1 MGFPLS
7 TTSSAAYTYVPTILK
22 IVENRI
28 GALSSLPEILDKLNI
43 RTPLIITGNS
53 LQTKTDVI
61 KQITAQVEGSGRK
74 VAGVHSKIGEHAP
87 IAGIHQGMDMLKQY
101 QGGDGEVG
109 LIACGGGSPIDAAKT
124 MIHLYEKEFGK
135 ILKLVSIPTTLSAAE
150 MTIMS
155 GYTTEDRKKTGVKG
169 SNYTSSAIIY
179 DANLSLSTPNSL
191 WVSTGVRALDHAAEQ
206 QIRPNAPL
214 PVRVLAREA
223 FATLFEALKACA
235 KDEKDVEARQRAF
248 AGASMSLWS
257 DDQIGSLGLSHAL
270 GYLLGSPYSMPH
282 GYCSCIT
289 LGLTMSS
296 LAKSLKGDNLKSLA
310 SLYPL
315 IEPSSSSLSD
325 EEKVDK
331 LGQAIDDLVTEMQV
345 NKRLSD
351 YKVPESDLD
360 GIVEKGCKAVG
371 RDDDER
377 LKKDLLERLK
387 AKM

>member
-1 MGFPLS
+1 MGFPLA

-22 IVENRI
+22 HVECRI
-28 GALSSLPEILDKLNI
+28 GALSSLPSVMDKLNI

-74 VAGVHSKIGEHAP
+74 LAGVHSKIGEHAP
-87 IAGIHQGMDMLKQY
+87 IAGIHQGMDMLKQH
-101 QGGDGEVG
+101 QGEGEVG

-135 ILKLVSIPTTLSAAE
+135 VLKLISIPTTLSAAE

-155 GYTTEDRKKTGVKG
+155 GYTTEDKKKTGVKG

-179 DANLSLSTPNSL
+179 DANLSLSTPNKL
-191 WVSTGVRALDHAAEQ
+191 WISTGVRALDHAAEQ

-223 FATLFEALKACA
+223 FATLFESLKACA

-257 DDQIGSLGLSHAL
+257 DDMIGSLGLSHAL

-289 LGLTMSS
+289 LGMTMSALS
-296 LAKSLKGDNLKSLA
+296 QSLKGNDLTSLA

-315 IEPSSSSLSD
+315 IDPSSASKSD
-325 EEKVDK
+325 EEKVNL
-331 LGQAIDDLVTEMQV
+331 LGLAIDDLVKETGVQA
-345 NKRLSD
+345 KLSD
-351 YKVPESDLD
+351 YSVPEGDLE
-360 GIVEKGCKAVG
+360 GIVEKATKAVG
-371 RDDDER
+371 RDEDAR
-377 LKKDLLERLK
+377 LRGDLLKRLK